1 MEAQNTGMPGAAP
14 PSSSQTPGYP
24 GAPPPYTQYFAQQC
38 PGGSSPGGAAPYGL
52 GFCVPPPVSHQ
63 QPYPLGHSEPPP
75 PYPGG
80 TSLYPDI
87 SQCPQPQAGTVPFT
101 GSWPYLRPV
110 PYTGSVGA
118 PHGPRSDVMHGVL
131 HSAVTASPASNK
143 TPHKEHGFLFPLY
156 GSEAPCAPS
165 PPVEESLASSRP
177 FFDPSSL
184 DTGSR
189 YFSQASPYNS
199 FHPNQFSFQSGN
211 TTPHRSRSQ
220 VVYGFGPASPTAPPN
235 QPAHPSLT
243 PTRPAPSPPA
253 HHHSPARP
261 PPPAPTEY
269 TTVGNFPKD
278 PSLNG
283 RARSPPLREGEAPP
297 SCVVSWRGAAGL
309 KLYFIQPEGHI
320 VSPLKP
326 LSLTVFKKI
335 GGTPTTGDNSL
346 IGCLEIPGVWR
357 LKLRA
362 KRCFCLH
369 TYPDSYVFLDDS
381 TNPQRVVVLQLPED
395 VSTTMLADLLA
406 LLREMTDLREEQ
418 EGVVDKITTGVST
431 VYTDL
436 TKKINTAVKDTVPG
450 AHKSTKWLRKG
461 TGSLVRLGGN
471 LVSKG
476 MHLIADQVSPGNPQE
491 EESAVHSSLV
501 DTLITFRKKLETNEV
516 TYV

>member
-87 SQCPQPQAGTVPFT
+87 SQCPQPQA
-101 GSWPYLRPV
+101 
-110 PYTGSVGA
+110 
-118 PHGPRSDVMHGVL
+118 
-131 HSAVTASPASNK
+131 
-143 TPHKEHGFLFPLY
+143 
-156 GSEAPCAPS
+156 
-165 PPVEESLASSRP
+165 
-177 FFDPSSL
+177 
-184 DTGSR
+184 
-189 YFSQASPYNS
+189 
-199 FHPNQFSFQSGN
+199 
-211 TTPHRSRSQ
+211 

-491 EESAVHSSLV
+491 ESYEESAVHSSLV